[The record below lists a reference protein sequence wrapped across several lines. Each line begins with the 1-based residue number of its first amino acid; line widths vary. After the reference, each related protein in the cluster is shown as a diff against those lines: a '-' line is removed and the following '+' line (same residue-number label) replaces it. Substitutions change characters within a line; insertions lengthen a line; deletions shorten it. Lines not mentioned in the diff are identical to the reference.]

1 MFPRPDGQEEKFM
14 GHNPRLL
21 TAVLLATALGAAC
34 SRPAA
39 SPAPAP
45 APAAATAV
53 RVTDVDLGR
62 AVGQDKRVTD
72 KADSFTPSETIYVS
86 VRTEGSAS
94 AATLKARWT
103 YEGGQVVQESSQT
116 IAPTGTAV
124 TEFHVAKADG
134 WPKGAYKVE
143 VFLNGN
149 SVETESFKVG

>member
-1 MFPRPDGQEEKFM
+1 M
-14 GHNPRLL
+14 GHNPRIL

-39 SPAPAP
+39 SPTPAP

-72 KADSFTPSETIYVS
+72 KADSFTPRETIYVS

-94 AATLKARWT
+94 NATLKARWT
-103 YEGGQVVQESSQT
+103 YEGGQLVQESSRI

-124 TEFHVAKADG
+124 TEFHVAKPDG
-134 WPKGAYKVE
+134 WPKGSYKVE

>member
-1 MFPRPDGQEEKFM
+1 M
-14 GHNPRLL
+14 GHRSRML
-21 TAVLLATALGAAC
+21 TVLLLATALGAAC

-45 APAAATAV
+45 PPGAQTAV

-62 AVGQDKRVTD
+62 ALGLDKQVTE
-72 KADSFTPSETIYVS
+72 KTDSFTPAETIYVS

-94 AATLKARWT
+94 TATLKARWT
-103 YEGGQVVQESSQT
+103 YEGGQLVQESSRT

-124 TEFHVAKADG
+124 TEFHVAKPDG
-134 WPKGAYKVE
+134 WPKGSYKVE